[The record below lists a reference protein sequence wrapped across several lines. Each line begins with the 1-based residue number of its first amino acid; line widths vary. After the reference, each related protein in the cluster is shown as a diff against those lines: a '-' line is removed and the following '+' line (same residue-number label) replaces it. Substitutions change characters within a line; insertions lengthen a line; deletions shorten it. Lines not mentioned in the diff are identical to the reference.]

1 MHCAR
6 ADLPGLEAPGKA
18 GKMAGK
24 PGMVEEKKEKM
35 LPLDFKYTSP
45 FPPRGPG
52 WPCLWCRLPASVER
66 LHTNPPPPP
75 SCLSPRLTLCS
86 RPPPHL
92 RAVVAP
98 PLYHHLSPVFRLRHV
113 CAGCRKSGLDPL
125 GSVGLP
131 RAPFDP
137 LGSLG
142 LPRAGDTDKERLQA
156 SQGGAAAES
165 IHALGKAGRH
175 RDGEGAG
182 EGPSSRAPSRI
193 EGPSSRAPSRIDAAG
208 GGGEGVARSET
219 NSERTG
225 AGGWQ
230 DRVDFEL
237 LMRAIASRSGGP
249 SVPNAAALQLDG
261 AFWAQVEGL
270 KDALGVPKLA
280 QRAQGLEGVVEKL
293 WGRFAL
299 FKAQILKSTP
309 LVAVYSEHAG
319 R

>member
-1 MHCAR
+1 MSVSLSPTCFCR
-6 ADLPGLEAPGKA
+6 APAYLPPSPAF
-18 GKMAGK
+18 
-24 PGMVEEKKEKM
+24 
-35 LPLDFKYTSP
+35 LPLTTSY
-45 FPPRGPG
+45 F
-52 WPCLWCRLPASVER
+52 LLPASTSSPCR
-66 LHTNPPPPP
+66 RGSSAP
-75 SCLSPRLTLCS
+75 SLP
-86 RPPPHL
+86 
-92 RAVVAP
+92 
-98 PLYHHLSPVFRLRHV
+98 LSPVSGLRHL

-142 LPRAGDTDKERLQA
+142 LPRAGDADKERLQA

-165 IHALGKAGRH
+165 IHALGKAGMH
-175 RDGEGAG
+175 RDSVGAG

-208 GGGEGVARSET
+208 GGGGGVARSDT
-219 NSERTG
+219 KSERTG

-237 LMRAIASRSGGP
+237 LTRAIASRSGGP

-299 FKAQILKSTP
+299 FKA
-309 LVAVYSEHAG
+309 
-319 R
+319 